1 MSPDLSTLWDPFLTI
16 TLSGQNVAIPSLK
29 MALADPKSQWR
40 AQMLGARRDAGAY
53 RSLRSCKH
61 KAVSWRVNP
70 AGENYL
76 GWN

>member
-1 MSPDLSTLWDPFLTI
+1 MRPDLSKLWDPFLTI
-16 TLSGQNVAIPSLK
+16 TINGQTVAIPALK

-40 AQMLGARRDAGAY
+40 AQMLGAHWEAGAY
-53 RSLRSCKH
+53 RFLRSCKH

-76 GWN
+76 GKN